1 MSVQPQNGPDGIR
14 NYDAHRFVAVA
25 DLKIVNKAN
34 TLLPVIVTCATK
46 ISLSLGFV
54 ASLKCLDSP
63 ISFILEM

>member
-1 MSVQPQNGPDGIR
+1 MAPTAYVTMTHTDVF
-14 NYDAHRFVAVA
+14 AMV

-34 TLLPVIVTCATK
+34 TLLPVIVTYATR

-63 ISFILEM
+63 IFFILEM